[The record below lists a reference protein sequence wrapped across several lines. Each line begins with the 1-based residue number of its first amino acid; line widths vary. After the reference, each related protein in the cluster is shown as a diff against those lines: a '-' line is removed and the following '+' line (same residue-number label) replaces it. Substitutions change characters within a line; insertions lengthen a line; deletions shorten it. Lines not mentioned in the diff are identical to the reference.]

1 MINEAKLDQIMLE
14 LGFSEVLMGTG
25 YLREAVRQY
34 AAGKTQIAM
43 EVYPAVAEKFTSI
56 PTRVERAIRH
66 AIEQAW
72 GRGSLDAQQRYFG
85 WSISAAKG
93 KPTVGECIA
102 RLARVCREN

>member
-14 LGFSEVLMGTG
+14 LGFPEVLLGTD

-43 EVYPAVAEKFTSI
+43 EVYPAVAEKFMSM
-56 PTRVERAIRH
+56 PARVERGMRH
-66 AIEQAW
+66 AIERAW
-72 GRGSLDAQQRYFG
+72 ERGSLDAQKRYFG

>member
-14 LGFSEVLMGTG
+14 LGFPEVLAGTD

-34 AAGKTQIAM
+34 AAGNTQVSM
-43 EVYPAVAEKFTSI
+43 EVYPAVAEKFTTL
-56 PTRVERAIRH
+56 PMRAERAMRH
-66 AIEQAW
+66 AIERAW
-72 GRGSLDAQQRYFG
+72 ERGSLDAQQQYFG

>member
-14 LGFSEVLMGTG
+14 LGFSEVLMGTD

-34 AAGKTQIAM
+34 AAGNTQVAM
-43 EVYPAVAEKFTSI
+43 EVYPAVARKFMTS
-56 PTRVERAIRH
+56 PQRAERAMRH
-66 AIEQAW
+66 SIERAW
-72 GRGSLDAQQRYFG
+72 ERGSLAAQQQYFG
-85 WSISAAKG
+85 WSISPMKG

>member
-14 LGFSEVLMGTG
+14 LGFPEVLMGTD

-43 EVYPAVAEKFTSI
+43 EVYPAVAEKVMSSPI
-56 PTRVERAIRH
+56 RVERGMRH
-66 AIEQAW
+66 AIERAW
-72 GRGSLDAQQRYFG
+72 ERGSLDAQKRYFG